1 MPKWKNVV
9 AEIEQLESRIKD
21 EVPPNGTL
29 YYKYKPK
36 EETENTENEPKTKD
50 DQIVKKNVSLRK
62 VIETDDKT
70 KIKIRFSDLPI
81 SRSSTTGLF
90 KSKFVKMT
98 EV

>member
-9 AEIEQLESRIKD
+9 AEIDQLEARIKE
-21 EVPPNGTL
+21 EVPPAGSL

-36 EETENTENEPKTKD
+36 EEPTENSKTNTEIKVTN
-50 DQIVKKNVSLRK
+50 RK
-62 VIETDDKT
+62 VIETEDKT
-70 KIKIRFSDLPI
+70 KVKIRFSDLPI
-81 SRSSTTGLF
+81 SRSTTTGLF